1 MRGFCWKRKF
11 HKYFNYKITK
21 LTFTYHFYCTS
32 GAYEEYARLTLATS
46 TNPSAKRSKIAGTSD
61 PSIPRDSQRRKSHL
75 MLAYRALEGATD
87 ERLLNGWLKWSGA
100 WEAFKVLKERGID
113 ASTIFM

>member
-1 MRGFCWKRKF
+1 MAAPKSKKVKKSKVAG
-11 HKYFNYKITK
+11 
-21 LTFTYHFYCTS
+21 
-32 GAYEEYARLTLATS
+32 
-46 TNPSAKRSKIAGTSD
+46 SAQSSEMDNQK
-61 PSIPRDSQRRKSHL
+61 RKSHL